1 MASTA
6 GRPARTSST
15 PSSWGPARP
24 CSAPRRSES
33 RAAGAASPL
42 RRRDRELPRLPR
54 VVPEPRQRPR
64 LARGESGLPRLL
76 RRGALAVRPG
86 ALLTAAE
93 TRLSAAGAAGRV
105 TRAPSARACA
115 VSMSVARW
123 SALALAALVHGPPAA
138 AAADAG
144 RPFPQRGEEH
154 ASAEQVRVDELLDL
168 AQRLRAR
175 ADALRDRA
183 DELRGA
189 GKPELAQGLD
199 DRADGLAVRADDL
212 ENRAEEMRQAL
223 AEKTGGHRRPH
234 RPARP
239 SKQRRA
245 P

>member
-64 LARGESGLPRLL
+64 RARDDGRAGGPRRRRRALARGESGLPRLL

-144 RPFPQRGEEH
+144 RPFPQRGEEN

-168 AQRLRAR
+168 AQRLRA
-175 ADALRDRA
+175 
-183 DELRGA
+183 
-189 GKPELAQGLD
+189 
-199 DRADGLAVRADDL
+199 
-212 ENRAEEMRQAL
+212 RAEEMRQAL

>member
-1 MASTA
+1 
-6 GRPARTSST
+6 
-15 PSSWGPARP
+15 
-24 CSAPRRSES
+24 
-33 RAAGAASPL
+33 
-42 RRRDRELPRLPR
+42 
-54 VVPEPRQRPR
+54 
-64 LARGESGLPRLL
+64 
-76 RRGALAVRPG
+76 
-86 ALLTAAE
+86 
-93 TRLSAAGAAGRV
+93 
-105 TRAPSARACA
+105 
-115 VSMSVARW
+115 MSVARW

-144 RPFPQRGEEH
+144 RPFPQRGEEN